1 MHKENKVPGNSNSRN
16 VSSISNKQLF
26 ENSPNRLNSPSK
38 INLSARHF
46 AARQKFENNSSVENS
61 PEVIRK
67 YKSVKNNEKL
77 RRSVSHRVIPQR
89 KTGFDLF

>member
-1 MHKENKVPGNSNSRN
+1 MHKENKIPESSNFKKVP
-16 VSSISNKQLF
+16 NKNPVF

-46 AARQKFENNSSVENS
+46 AARQKFENNSSIENS
-61 PEVIRK
+61 PEVTRK
-67 YKSVKNNEKL
+67 YKPVKSNEKL